1 MYDASQSVPK
11 ASGRHNHERC
21 PGYFVAAVD
30 DDQSYGARNAKSFN
44 DVHARTN
51 QFPATT
57 FVITHSPSRSNRR
70 DGFGFSEERSDGAGS
85 DAHPPYVVKAAHRLA
100 AEGLPRSAIAAH
112 LRLTTS
118 AVCGMLWRASEHA
131 SGEKPRL
138 RPTHAVCV
146 QARFAGRYKICSA
159 P

>member
-1 MYDASQSVPK
+1 MP
-11 ASGRHNHERC
+11 
-21 PGYFVAAVD
+21 
-30 DDQSYGARNAKSFN
+30 
-44 DVHARTN
+44 
-51 QFPATT
+51 
-57 FVITHSPSRSNRR
+57 
-70 DGFGFSEERSDGAGS
+70 
-85 DAHPPYVVKAAHRLA
+85 HPPYVVKAAHRLA

-159 P
+159 PRPMEPNHSQQIVEPSRELPGFQPYSSRLDPKKSSFN